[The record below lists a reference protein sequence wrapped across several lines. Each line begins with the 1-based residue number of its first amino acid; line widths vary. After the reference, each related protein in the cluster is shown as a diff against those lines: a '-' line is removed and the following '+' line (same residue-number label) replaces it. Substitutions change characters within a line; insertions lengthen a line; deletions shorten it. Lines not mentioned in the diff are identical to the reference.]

1 MRCLRRVF
9 FPLYSILSALNIAG
23 DIIKLIRSLGEEEDV
38 LTQHETTSVTQRM
51 MRLKEMTASS
61 GRHV

>member
-1 MRCLRRVF
+1 M
-9 FPLYSILSALNIAG
+9 SALNIAG